1 MEKSVTDLFCIERYE
16 RKGKLS
22 INVLIAFTYTHVIP
36 RDLQVSVTSP
46 FRILLEDLLQL
57 RCKGL
62 FFYNTMTVEHQLCHV
77 KYSL

>member
-57 RCKGL
+57 TVVKVY
-62 FFYNTMTVEHQLCHV
+62 FFTIP
-77 KYSL
+77 